1 MSTPPTAAEG
11 SVAVFCL
18 PDLGEGLTDAEIVAW
33 LVEEGA
39 AIEEEQPFVRVST
52 AKAEVE
58 IPSPYRGVVVACH
71 GEAGEVLP
79 VGV

>member
-52 AKAEVE
+52 AK
-58 IPSPYRGVVVACH
+58 
-71 GEAGEVLP
+71 
-79 VGV
+79 